1 MLKKRYKK
9 IILIKYYYLIF
20 YLTNLFLDVVW
31 GTTFWVI
38 KKTSGGMYYLI
49 WGNGTGQLRDEG
61 ECEMIILSKEN
72 IENDECISKL
82 LEQTKL
88 QGEQIKLLTDS
99 IMSLKKEIKKEI
111 KKD

>member
-1 MLKKRYKK
+1 M
-9 IILIKYYYLIF
+9 IF

-38 KKTSGGMYYLI
+38 KKTSGGVYYLI
-49 WGNGTGQLRDEG
+49 WGNGTTELHNEG
-61 ECEMIILSKEN
+61 EYEMIILSKEN
-72 IENDECISKL
+72 IENEECINKL

-99 IMSLKKEIKKEI
+99 IMNLKKVI

>member
-1 MLKKRYKK
+1 ML
-9 IILIKYYYLIF
+9 F
-20 YLTNLFLDVVW
+20 YLTNIFLDVVW
-31 GTTFWVI
+31 GTAFWVI
-38 KKTSGGMYYLI
+38 KKTSGGVYYLI
-49 WGNGTGQLRDEG
+49 WGDGTNKLENDG

-99 IMSLKKEIKKEI
+99 IMSLKEQIKHEESN
-111 KKD
+111 